1 MIMRKEDILS
11 KGTYVHSQ
19 VADLVCVKQYIV
31 AKFKNKKALFLRF
44 SNDREEIATAMT
56 LRIRQYDVRGEFICA
71 ETIEVKHLKVA
82 PHADF
87 TVKNPM
93 IIKDSCIDFRVDIIN
108 VSYGDYTYDVID
120 GEAHVRFAKQEAD
133 VKKTINTNQLRLA
146 LDGKSQRVAVRSLKA
161 PTLLVLVCSVLLLSL
176 LCFSIGQLALYM
188 YTETCFTLDNFE
200 YEFLTDNKD
209 DGPIRL
215 TKYNGFALNLI
226 IPAEIE
232 GYEIA
237 AVADTAFAG
246 TKLRSI
252 TFEGNTE
259 IEDGAFENCVKLHT
273 VKIKNVEEIGKNAFK
288 GCESLKNLTIGESL
302 RSIGDYAFSG
312 CTKLESI
319 ELCEGLESVGKYA
332 FEKCSKIS
340 ELTIPTSTEKI
351 GYGVVSGCNMSTL
364 TVPFI
369 GTTSD
374 DGIQQLKPLAYL
386 YGESDNANVRNA
398 LVNVIV
404 TDQIVIPDGMFEN
417 CVTLRSVDFKLPVTG
432 IGNNAFKGC
441 KRINTFEIDDTVEYI
456 GENAFYECFLLD
468 GIVIPDGIER
478 IEAGCFYGCKS
489 LSSIVIPDDVRT
501 IGKDAFKLC
510 TSLKTLTV
518 PKTVTTLEEGAFA
531 DCTSL
536 IEVTIPFI
544 GYSSRESASM
554 RAVFGDEGANSIKA
568 VNLTGSGAICEG
580 AFENMTSLERVYL
593 NAKITSIGQ
602 NAFSGCT
609 SLAKVTMSDKVNY
622 IGDRAFYNCASL
634 DNLDLPTS
642 LGFIGE
648 SVFEGCSSL
657 SDVSIPEN
665 ITEIRAYAFAGC
677 SSLAEVIWPDTIENI
692 GEGAF
697 KDCSSLMAVNIPLGV
712 TNIENYTFENC
723 SSLTLVAIA
732 ADVSSIGERAFAGC
746 SSLQGIALPNA
757 LERIEN
763 QAFADC
769 VMLGVFSLPTSV
781 TELGG
786 GILEGCTSLDSL
798 TVHFMSESFNEN
810 RLSGNIGY
818 LFDSE
823 NADNNLTPDS
833 LTTVNLVD
841 VAVITDGAFTDCS
854 GLYTVNL
861 PQSLTTIEAG
871 AFKSSGIV
879 RMIIPEGVTVIEES
893 TFENCER
900 LTTLTLP
907 RHLVSIEDKAFSGC
921 CSLEAFKLYNM
932 IESIGEEAF
941 FGCESLA
948 SIEIPKSVKT
958 IGESALEGCIS
969 LETIVIPF
977 VGSARDESNTM
988 SYVLGDVEHT
998 SLKKISVTDATQLPE
1013 EAFKNLTS
1021 VEEITLPKEMYTIGD
1036 CAFLGCSSLKSIE
1049 IPSTV
1054 TYIGLH
1060 SLKGCESLESLT
1072 LPFVGVRRDEMKG
1085 ITNLFD
1091 GNPAQALKV
1100 VTVTQAAE
1108 ISEDCFINCEY
1119 IEKIVIDTVVES
1131 IGANA
1136 FRGCSSLREITMPDT
1151 VKSIGDC
1158 AFSGCS
1164 QLRSI
1169 VLPEK
1174 LTDLSTVDVFKD
1186 CYKLFEIYN
1195 RSSSV
1200 TVLPESGEEGSAGYY
1215 ALNVYAPGEQPVK
1228 VSVGGFEFLKQNNG
1242 SAWYLID
1249 YAIDD
1254 DGDCAVPAEFSYN
1267 GATIGA
1273 YYVPAYLFY
1282 MDDTLVDLSLT
1293 SSVVGIGEYA
1303 FYGCTN
1309 LTSAD
1314 IASTRISDIAVSTFE
1329 GCVSLEQM
1337 TIPYNVTNISDEAFK
1352 GCYALERVEFPEALI
1367 YIGREAFYDCATLNW
1382 VKVQEYVWEI
1392 GMDAF
1397 YGCVSLDHVYN
1408 LSALQIE
1415 AGETTNGYVA
1425 YYALLVD
1432 TDQIVENLHVVEIG
1446 ELVFKK
1452 SEDRWFLIGH
1462 NSTDGSLELD
1472 AFTYQNRY
1480 VDSYVII
1487 NGAFA
1492 GDDTINKVV
1501 FSNAVKRIGIG
1512 AFDGCNGITEVDF
1525 TSNNKLSL
1533 SEIDWITNLSS
1544 LNKIGF
1550 PRTLTLFPSEIVGSF
1565 TSLEAVSFA
1574 GNANITSIP
1583 SKAFNSSR
1591 STLKTVVLP
1600 DCVEII
1606 EADAFTNCTSLENIT
1621 MSDSIT
1627 TIGDRA
1633 FRYCRS
1639 LRSVYMPY
1647 SLVSIGENAFEESA
1661 IESLTFKSNVN
1672 SIGRGAF
1679 KGCASLKNVDMSSSM
1694 IYTLTDYAFMSCTSL
1709 ETIEL
1714 PANLTSIG
1722 EYAFSGCYSLVSL
1735 DTPSSLDSIGVC
1747 AFNGCNSLESV
1758 ALKEGLDTIGA
1769 EAFRACSLL
1778 ESITVPSTVSCIS
1791 NHAFA
1796 DSGLKSVT
1804 LLGCEVIEYGAFIN
1818 CYELISVS
1826 FSSNIMQIGDSAFTC
1841 CDSLSSLNLASYRY
1855 LETIGNGAFMGCT
1868 SLKNVNLSNCVG
1880 LEVID
1885 YNAFNG
1891 CTGLQTL
1898 NLSNCTNLRE
1908 IRDNSFASCGSLNS
1922 VNLTSCR
1929 SLNLIGE
1936 YSFRQCESLETLTF
1950 TGCTNLTTI
1959 GDSAFRGCSS
1969 LEKVNLS
1976 MCSSLNTIGSY
1987 CFGDCTSMESFTFPS
2002 SLSSLGTSAFRNCE
2016 ALKAVDLSVC
2026 SDMTVI
2032 PSYAFEKC
2040 TSLES
2045 LILPTRVSS
2054 IGSYAFSECS
2064 SLEPIRIP
2072 ATLSGSN
2079 IGNYA
2084 FYGCEGLYEIWCE
2097 SQRSDLVPGGTDKGY
2112 LAYYA
2117 IVIHYSYSD
2126 PALNFNTLTQNGV
2139 TYKFAIDE
2147 NPSNGTTQRY
2157 LIGAEGYNGSG
2168 VFQFPTVATYTYTVS
2183 RWLANEVTF
2192 SSAYVPTCVQ
2202 GFEAKYLSV
2211 WGRPTVYYKGS
2222 YDAFGISGYCSFY
2235 TYVNCKHQSGYTWYN
2250 TSTNPLTN
2258 VCGTKAVET
2267 KDSTCTELGN
2277 IDVHCTVCN
2286 ELLYSYSESMKPHT
2300 TAERVV
2306 IESTCTR
2313 EGKVEIYCTVCGTV
2327 TGSYYVEMLEH
2338 DPVETVH
2345 PAPTC
2350 TNTGIVNI
2358 YCNSCNDLIGTRTL
2372 PMISHEYDQNNVCK
2386 MCGHVK
2392 SYYDKVLEES
2402 LSFESSTGY
2411 TFTPNGPNEY
2421 VSSNKGVDNSRCEMT
2436 FTAKESMKMT
2446 VIYSVS
2452 SESGYDHLIIT
2463 LNGEQIDKKS
2473 GSYSNL
2479 QKVMVL
2485 NAGDVVTFVYSK
2497 DVSQASGNDAAT
2509 IHSIVLGPID

>member
-1 MIMRKEDILS
+1 MRKEDIIS
-11 KGTYVHSQ
+11 KGLYVHSQ
-19 VADLVCVKQYIV
+19 VADLVSVKQYII

-44 SNDREEIATAMT
+44 LNDRDEIATAMT
-56 LRIRQYDVRGEFICA
+56 LRIRQYDVRGEFISA
-71 ETIEVKHLKVA
+71 ETIDVKHLNVE
-82 PHADF
+82 PHSEF

-93 IIKDSCIDFRVDIIN
+93 IIKDSCVDFRVDIIN
-108 VSYGDYTYDVID
+108 VAYGDYTYDVID
-120 GEAHVRFAKQEAD
+120 GEAHVRFAKQEAE
-133 VKKTINTNQLRLA
+133 VKKSINTNQLRLA
-146 LDGKSQRVAVRSLKA
+146 LDGKSQKVAVRSLKA

-176 LCFSIGQLALYM
+176 LCFSIGQLAYYM

-215 TKYNGFALNLI
+215 TRYNGFALNLI

-273 VKIKNVEEIGKNAFK
+273 VKIKNVEKIGNKAFK
-288 GCESLKNLTIGESL
+288 GCQSLRSVVLGESLK
-302 RSIGDYAFSG
+302 SIGDYAFSG
-312 CTKLESI
+312 CKAIESI
-319 ELCEGLESVGKYA
+319 ELYEGFESIGKFA
-332 FEKCSKIS
+332 FKGCIKIS
-340 ELTIPTSTEKI
+340 TLTIPTSTDSI
-351 GYGVVSGCNMSTL
+351 GEGVVSGCNMSTL
-364 TVPFI
+364 SVPFVGASDEEL
-369 GTTSD
+369 GTLS
-374 DGIQQLKPLAYL
+374 YL
-386 YGESDNANVRNA
+386 YGVSDNSEVRNA
-398 LVNVIV
+398 LVNVAV
-404 TDQIVIPDGMFEN
+404 TDQTVIPDGCFEN
-417 CVTLRSVDFKLPVTG
+417 CVTLRNVDFALPLTG

-441 KRINTFEIDDTVEYI
+441 KRINTFEIDETVEYI
-456 GENAFYECFLLD
+456 GENAFYECLLLD
-468 GIVIPDGIER
+468 GIVIPNGIER
-478 IEAGCFYGCKS
+478 IEPGCFYSCQS
-489 LSSIVIPDDVRT
+489 LSSIVIPDDVKT
-501 IGKDAFKLC
+501 IGAEAFKLC
-510 TSLKTLTV
+510 TSLKILTV
-518 PKTVTTLEEGAFA
+518 PKTVIRLEEGAFA

-536 IEVTIPFI
+536 VEVTIPFI
-544 GYSSRESASM
+544 GYSSREPASM
-554 RAVFGDEGANSIKA
+554 RAVFGDAGADSIKS
-568 VNLTGSGAICEG
+568 VNLTGSGSICES
-580 AFENMTSLERVYL
+580 AFENMTSLEKVYL

-609 SLAKVTMSDKVNY
+609 SLTRVTMSDKVSY

-642 LGFIGE
+642 LTCIGE
-648 SVFEGCSSL
+648 SVFEGCSAL
-657 SDVSIPEN
+657 SDLTVPESV
-665 ITEIRAYAFAGC
+665 TEIRAFAFAGC
-677 SSLAEVIWPDTIENI
+677 SSLAEIIWPDTVSVI

-697 KDCSSLMAVNIPLGV
+697 KDCSSLMAVNIPMGV
-712 TNIENYTFENC
+712 TSIEDHTFENC
-723 SSLTLVAIA
+723 AALTLVAIA

-746 SSLQGIALPNA
+746 SSLQGISLPNA
-757 LERIEN
+757 LERVEN
-763 QAFADC
+763 EAFADC
-769 VMLGVFSLPTSV
+769 VMLGAFSLPTSV
-781 TELGG
+781 TELGS
-786 GILEGCTSLDSL
+786 GILEGCTSLDTL
-798 TVHFMSESFNEN
+798 TVHFMSQTYDEN

-823 NADNNLTPDS
+823 NADNALTPDS
-833 LTTVNLVD
+833 LNTVNLAD
-841 VAVITDGAFTDCS
+841 IAVITDGAFTDCAE
-854 GLYTVNL
+854 LYTVNL
-861 PQSLTTIEAG
+861 PQSLTAIEAG
-871 AFKSSGIV
+871 AFKGSGIV
-879 RMIIPEGVTVIEES
+879 RIIIPEGVTVIEES
-893 TFENCER
+893 TFEGCQR
-900 LTTLTLP
+900 LVSLTLP
-907 RHLVSIEDKAFSGC
+907 RHLISIEEKAFFGC
-921 CSLEAFKLYNM
+921 YSLEAVKLYNM
-932 IESIGEEAF
+932 IESIGDEAF
-941 FGCESLA
+941 SGCASLKGL
-948 SIEIPKSVKT
+948 EIPKSVNT
-958 IGESALEGCIS
+958 IGSSALEGCTA
-969 LETIVIPF
+969 LETLVIPF
-977 VGSARDESNTM
+977 VGSARDESDTM
-988 SYVLGDVEHT
+988 AHILGNVDYDA
-998 SLKKISVTDATQLPE
+998 LKKISVTDSTQIPE
-1013 EAFKNLTS
+1013 EAFKDLSS
-1021 VEEITLPKEMYTIGD
+1021 VEEIVLPEEMYTVGD
-1036 CAFLGCSSLKSIE
+1036 YAFFGCSSLKCIE

-1054 TYIGLH
+1054 TYIGLY
-1060 SLKGCESLESLT
+1060 SFEGCESLEELT
-1072 LPFVGVRRDEMKG
+1072 LPFVGVRRDEMTG
-1085 ITNLFD
+1085 IANLFN
-1091 GNPAQALKV
+1091 GNPTESLKV
-1100 VTVTQAAE
+1100 VTVTQASE
-1108 ISEDCFINCEY
+1108 ICDGCFENCEY
-1119 IEKIVIDTVVES
+1119 IEKVIIDTVVES
-1131 IGANA
+1131 IGASA
-1136 FRGCSSLREITMPDT
+1136 FSGCSSLREITLPNT
-1151 VKSIGDC
+1151 VESIGDY

-1174 LTDLSTVDVFKD
+1174 LTDLSDIDVFAG
-1186 CYKLFEIYN
+1186 CYKLFEVYN
-1195 RSSSV
+1195 RSAAI
-1200 TVLPESGEEGSAGYY
+1200 TVLPGSGEEGSAGYY
-1215 ALNVYAPGEQPVK
+1215 ALNVYAPGEEPVK

-1242 SAWYLID
+1242 SAWYLINYTVD
-1249 YAIDD
+1249 E
-1254 DGDCAVPAEFSYN
+1254 DGDCDVPAEFSYN
-1267 GATIGA
+1267 GATIA
-1273 YYVPAYLFY
+1273 EYYVPAYLFY
-1282 MDDTLVDLSLT
+1282 TDDTLVDLSLS

-1303 FYGCTN
+1303 FYGCSN

-1329 GCVSLEQM
+1329 GCASLEQM

-1525 TSNNKLSL
+1525 TSNNTLSL

-1550 PRTLTLFPSEIVGSF
+1550 PRTLTSFPSDIVGSF
-1565 TSLEAVSFA
+1565 SSLEAVSFA
-1574 GNANITSIP
+1574 GNAYITSIP
-1583 SKAFNSSR
+1583 SKAFNSSC

-1722 EYAFSGCYSLVSL
+1722 EYAFSGCYGLTSLEA
-1735 DTPSSLDSIGVC
+1735 PSSLYSIGIS
-1747 AFNGCNSLESV
+1747 AFYNCTALESV
-1758 ALKEGLDTIGA
+1758 DLNEGLEAIGS
-1769 EAFRACSLL
+1769 EAFRYCEAL
-1778 ESITVPSTVSCIS
+1778 ESVTLPSTLSCVSQY
-1791 NHAFA
+1791 AFA

-1880 LEVID
+1880 LEIID

-1908 IRDNSFASCGSLNS
+1908 IRGNSFASCGSLNS
-1922 VNLTSCR
+1922 VNLTSCP
-1929 SLNLIGE
+1929 SLELIGE
-1936 YSFRQCESLETLTF
+1936 YSFSQCQSLEALTF
-1950 TGCTNLTTI
+1950 TGCTSLDTI
-1959 GDSAFRGCSS
+1959 GAYAFNGCSS
-1969 LEKVNLS
+1969 LKNVNLYP
-1976 MCSSLNTIGSY
+1976 CSYLNTIEEN
-1987 CFGDCTSMESFTFPS
+1987 CFVDCTGIESVTFPS
-2002 SLSSLGTSAFRNCE
+2002 ALVSIGGSAFRNCG

-2026 SDMTVI
+2026 TSMTSISSSAFRNCSALENLVLPSGLTSIGTYAFAGCSSLKPIRI
-2032 PSYAFEKC
+2032 PS
-2040 TSLES
+2040 SLKG
-2045 LILPTRVSS
+2045 SS
-2054 IGSYAFSECS
+2054 IGS
-2064 SLEPIRIP
+2064 
-2072 ATLSGSN
+2072 N
-2079 IGNYA
+2079 A

-2097 SQRSDLVPGGTDKGY
+2097 APRTDLVPGGTDKGY
-2112 LAYYA
+2112 IAYYA
-2117 IVIHYSYSD
+2117 IVIHYSYNES
-2126 PALNFNTLTQNGV
+2126 ALTFESITRDGV
-2139 TYKFAIDE
+2139 TYEFAYDRE
-2147 NPSNGTTQRY
+2147 VSGSSSGVRY
-2157 LIGAEGYNGSG
+2157 LIGASGYDGSS
-2168 VFQFPTVATYTYTVS
+2168 VFQFPTTTTYSYTVS
-2183 RWLANEVTF
+2183 RLLADDVSF
-2192 SSAYVPTCVQ
+2192 SSAYVPSSVQ
-2202 GFEAKYLSV
+2202 GFETKYLSR
-2211 WGRPTVYYKGS
+2211 WGRPTIYYSGS
-2222 YDAFGISGYCSFY
+2222 SDVLGISGNCYFY
-2235 TYVNCKHQSGYTWYN
+2235 TYVDCKHEEGSTWYN
-2250 TSTNPLTN
+2250 TCTEPLTS
-2258 VCGTKAVET
+2258 VCGIKEVET

-2277 IDVHCTVCN
+2277 VDVHCARCN
-2286 ELLYSYSESMKPHT
+2286 DLLYSYSEPKKSHI

-2306 IESTCTR
+2306 IEATCTQN
-2313 EGKVEIYCTVCGTV
+2313 GKVEIYCTVCGTV

-2338 DPVETVH
+2338 QLVESVVSQS
-2345 PAPTC
+2345 TC
-2350 TNTGIVNI
+2350 TSTGMVNI
-2358 YCNSCNDLIGTRTL
+2358 YCSSCQNLIDTRTT
-2372 PMISHEYDQNNVCK
+2372 PMIPHEYDQNDVCK
-2386 MCGHVK
+2386 TCGQMK
-2392 SYYDKVLEES
+2392 PYYDRVLEAS
-2402 LSFESSTGY
+2402 LSLESTTGY
-2411 TFTPNGPNEY
+2411 AFTKNGTGEY
-2421 VSSNKGVDNSRCEMT
+2421 ISSNKGVDNSRCEMT
-2436 FTAKESMKMT
+2436 FTASESLTLT
-2446 VIYSVS
+2446 VTYSVS
-2452 SESGYDHLIIT
+2452 SEQNYDCLIIT
-2463 LNGEQIDKKS
+2463 VNGETVVEVS
-2473 GSYSNL
+2473 GNNSNVR
-2479 QKVMVL
+2479 KVLEL
-2485 NAGDVVTFVYSK
+2485 NSGDVVVFAYSK
-2497 DVSQASGNDAAT
+2497 DVSQASGNDSAT
-2509 IHSIVLGPID
+2509 IHSIVLGPLE